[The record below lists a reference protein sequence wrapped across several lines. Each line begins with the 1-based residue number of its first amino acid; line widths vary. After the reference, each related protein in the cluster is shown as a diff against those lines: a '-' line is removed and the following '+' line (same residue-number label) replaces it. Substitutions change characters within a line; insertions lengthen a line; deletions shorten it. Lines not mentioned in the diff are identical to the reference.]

1 VRGSSKSLG
10 TVTGLINGMGAVTSS
25 IGLLAINP
33 LQNAFG
39 WGSVWIYLI
48 GCTSC
53 GTLLMAPKIYEE
65 LFPPAKEDTSA
76 SATADV

>member
-1 VRGSSKSLG
+1 
-10 TVTGLINGMGAVTSS
+10 MGAVTSS

-65 LFPPAKEDTSA
+65 LFPPAKEDTNA
-76 SATADV
+76 GVTADV